1 MSSCSAAEDIARARI
16 AANAQNKAKALGVVA
31 QCAKL
36 LREGGTHKAA
46 LALLSRDE
54 RKRLGNYAARHG
66 VAVSEVLDRLAQGVL
81 SQGELAEA
89 IFTDAGRQ
97 SDGEKH
103 FHNALVKAVNEQ
115 VALLDPNGSFV
126 RKLPG
131 GFLNNG
137 PTGSYWKGLD
147 FHVSSYGIHE
157 LTSHKYT
164 NGSGGS
170 QTNSN
175 HELQR
180 LVSAATPYN
189 PELELEGDWPQHHYP
204 EPVEVYFRG
213 KLAKFTGGDVNGI
226 ILAAIQDGV
235 GRAKDIEL
243 MRKLARASLYQ
254 GSPLVVFAG
263 NRDEYF
269 LARPLL
275 YHLAAGKPRH

>member
-1 MSSCSAAEDIARARI
+1 MREAAER
-16 AANAQNKAKALGVVA
+16 
-31 QCAKL
+31 
-36 LREGGTHKAA
+36 GGTHKAA

-204 EPVEVYFRG
+204 EPVECISAANWPSSPG
-213 KLAKFTGGDVNGI
+213 EMSTG
-226 ILAAIQDGV
+226 LSWRRSRMAWDGPRISSSCGNWP
-235 GRAKDIEL
+235 GRACT
-243 MRKLARASLYQ
+243 RAAPWWC
-254 GSPLVVFAG
+254 SPATGTSISWPGRCFTI
-263 NRDEYF
+263 
-269 LARPLL
+269 
-275 YHLAAGKPRH
+275 